1 MQGHSAFPMAGSN
14 QYSGTGTSRFL
25 TGESAYRLSEPM
37 ANLGGGTQ
45 SSPSGVRDASSWG
58 SNVVPSL
65 VHPGSSHRGTRNI
78 PQEVKNLRYS
88 GLTEWG
94 PFYLQFRRTAE
105 YYGWCEA
112 DYLFALSLALTGT
125 ALKFFNILLNRG
137 EVMTF
142 SSVVASLGERF
153 GKGTLSA
160 ARHLEFNSMTQGWK
174 ESVEQR
180 CGRVMEAAQY
190 VLGTRVSGSV
200 LQEQAT
206 MRFAIGCNDPSAGR

>member
-1 MQGHSAFPMAGSN
+1 
-14 QYSGTGTSRFL
+14 
-25 TGESAYRLSEPM
+25 M

-45 SSPSGVRDASSWG
+45 SSPSGVRGASSWG

-78 PQEVKNLRYS
+78 PQKVKNLRYS

-142 SSVVASLGERF
+142 LSVVASLEERF
-153 GKGTLSA
+153 GKGILRASH
-160 ARHLEFNSMTQGWK
+160 HLEFNSMSQGSE
-174 ESVEQR
+174 ESVEQW
-180 CGRVMEAAQY
+180 GDRVIETAQSA
-190 VLGTRVSGSV
+190 LD
-200 LQEQAT
+200 LPDQAI
-206 MRFAIGCNDPSAGR
+206 MRFAMG